1 MTIPCFRGELYYA
14 ELGRGKGSEQRG
26 FRPVVILQ
34 NDVGNKFGSTTII
47 APISCKI
54 ETKAKLPTHY
64 ELEPTAGLVRPSVI
78 LLEQIRVIDKRR
90 LKRRIGRL
98 SASDMDGVEQAI
110 KVSIG
115 LRTVPQEMIFC
126 LCDTCSQQLRN
137 IGIFTLRK
145 LNLSQT
151 GNETCTYC
159 GHSGRRYELIPRKD
173 TRK

>member
-90 LKRRIGRL
+90 LKRRIGKL
-98 SASDMDGVEQAI
+98 EEKHIHGIEKSLQISM
-110 KVSIG
+110 G
-115 LRTVPQEMIFC
+115 LVDVPRMK
-126 LCDTCSQQLRN
+126 N
-137 IGIFTLRK
+137 
-145 LNLSQT
+145 
-151 GNETCTYC
+151 
-159 GHSGRRYELIPRKD
+159 GRYSENK
-173 TRK
+173 